1 VNHLDIKIQ
10 PTEKSFAENLISFL
24 RASVVSVSVLSISK
38 IVFIL
43 LLLALLPQVAAAKE
57 PYQKFLRALQESG
70 YADVALEYINRIE
83 KDPDLPPELLLTLDL
98 ERSNS
103 LRKAAETA
111 YDVRQA
117 EQMLVDAQKYLDKF
131 LKEHP
136 DHPAAASSILFWGD
150 SLVELGQRSVGLAHK
165 ATEPT
170 IKAKYL
176 AEAREYFKQA
186 GERFEEASK
195 RFLARFEQLPPDD
208 PKKARRPPAKG
219 PAPMTEREEMEAG
232 VVQAQFK
239 ACQAKYYLA
248 LTYDDPKSSERPAL
262 LKEAAK
268 GFNDIYQQYRNDQT
282 NERCLVAHLWEG
294 QTLVELGDDAT
305 AMEIF
310 DEVLIRD
317 SAASDPALA
326 PIYAQAS
333 FLRFGLM
340 RKQGKLDDFINEG
353 TEWVES
359 HKSWTNLSNFNG
371 VVLELAKAYR
381 ERAEKEPREAQRK
394 TLQKAAVLLAEF
406 SKAESPYK
414 QDILLLRRD
423 ILKQLGTE
431 NVGPGELLALGDM
444 AIREGKIDDAEK
456 LFEQAKQ
463 KALDAK
469 DQKSAD
475 EAQKGTIRVAL
486 LKAQTLFDK
495 RNYADSLK
503 VAMDLSKGD
512 AADPVTI
519 AAAELALNS
528 ALYAGAASENKD
540 NAYAELDKVA
550 DFVKNKWPGRPIADV
565 ARMIL
570 AQSLLQKN
578 DTSGALALYRQVQ
591 PESPRYPE
599 ALYNMGRI
607 HWYLYLQEKQKGD
620 NGDTRKMADES
631 AKTKESLQKSLE
643 LLQKMLASGG
653 DDNASAEETRCR
665 ALLDDLHLLQG
676 EMLLEAKE
684 YRQATAILDPLVEKL
699 QTSKSSE
706 SPLRGFAAA
715 IYAHLGLE
723 EVDKAA
729 DQAIALVVLVPD
741 DAKANARLTNIARL
755 INEKLKAAE
764 ATVTEAK
771 DGDPQ
776 TLETA
781 TAKRDALKARLRSLV
796 EPLGKRKELPLSDLL
811 FLGSACFNLDL
822 ADEGG
827 QIYED
832 LLQRAKD
839 DPAFAKKSEKAL
851 IFAQS
856 KLIGV
861 KRSQGKL
868 KEALDQADDLIKKN
882 PRSLEPK
889 LTKADILGDMSAKDA
904 KKLDEAIALWTDCRL
919 MLSRENPKRSEYY
932 EIIYKIAD
940 GLYQQYDKSKDR
952 AKLEPAEQL
961 LRSTLVQYANLSG
974 PDTVARYNA
983 LLKKIQD
990 AKAKK

>member
-1 VNHLDIKIQ
+1 MQKHPHKLSISKIK
-10 PTEKSFAENLISFL
+10 LVLLRYL
-24 RASVVSVSVLSISK
+24 RASVVFLPVYSISK
-38 IVFIL
+38 VFLFFL
-43 LLLALLPQVAAAKE
+43 LVVLIPGFATAKE
-57 PYQKFLRALQESG
+57 PHQKFLRALQESG
-70 YADVALEYINRIE
+70 YADVALEYIDRME
-83 KDPDLPPELLLTLDL
+83 KDPELPPELRLTLDL

-165 ATEPT
+165 ASEPT
-170 IKAKYL
+170 IKAKYV
-176 AEAREYFKQA
+176 AGARDYFKQA
-186 GERFEEASK
+186 GARFEEARK
-195 RFLARFEQLPPDD
+195 RFLAHFEQLPPDD
-208 PKKARRPPAKG
+208 PKKTRKPPSKG
-219 PAPMTEREEMEAG
+219 PAPMTEREEVEAG

-239 ACQAKYYLA
+239 ASQAKYYLA
-248 LTYDDPKSSERPAL
+248 ITYDDPKSPERLAL
-262 LKEAAK
+262 LRDAAK
-268 GFNDIYQQYRNDQT
+268 GFNDIFQQYRLDT
-282 NERCLVAHLWEG
+282 ENERCLVAHLWEG

-305 AMEIF
+305 AMDIF

-317 SAASDPALA
+317 SGTSDPALA
-326 PIYAQAS
+326 PLYAQAS

-340 RKQGKLDDFINEG
+340 RKQGKLDEFISEG
-353 TEWVES
+353 AAWVES
-359 HKSWTNLSNFNG
+359 HKSWTNLANFNG
-371 VVLELAKAYR
+371 VVLELAKAYQ
-381 ERAEKEPREAQRK
+381 ERAEKEPKETQRK

-423 ILKQLGTE
+423 ILKQLG
-431 NVGPGELLALGDM
+431 
-444 AIREGKIDDAEK
+444 AEK

-469 DQKSAD
+469 DQRSAD
-475 EAQKGTIRVAL
+475 EAKKGAVRVAL
-486 LKAQTLFDK
+486 ARAQTLFEK
-495 RNYADSLK
+495 RNYADALRA
-503 VAMDLSKGD
+503 AMELAKGD
-512 AADPVTI
+512 AADPVSIT
-519 AAAELALNS
+519 AAELALNS
-528 ALYAGAASENKD
+528 ALYAGAASTDKE
-540 NAYAELDKVA
+540 NAYAELEKVA

-578 DTSGALALYRQVQ
+578 DTAGAIVLYRQVQ

-607 HWYLYLQEKQKGD
+607 HGYLAFQEKQKGD
-620 NGDTRKMADES
+620 NADSRKIADES
-631 AKTKESLQKSLE
+631 AKAMESLQKSLE
-643 LLQKMLASGG
+643 LLQKMLASSSE
-653 DDNASAEETRCR
+653 DNASAEETRCR
-665 ALLDDLHLLQG
+665 ALIDDVHLLQG
-676 EMLLEAKE
+676 ELLMDAKE
-684 YRQATAILDPLVEKL
+684 YRQAVVILDPLVDKL
-699 QTSKSSE
+699 QTSKSNE
-706 SPLRGFAAA
+706 SPLRAFNAS
-715 IYAHLGLE
+715 IHAHLGLE
-723 EVDKAA
+723 EAEKAA
-729 DQAIALVVLVPD
+729 DQAIALVVLAPD
-741 DAKANARLTNIARL
+741 EPKANARLANIARML
-755 INEKLKAAE
+755 NEKLKAAE
-764 ATVTEAK
+764 AAVTEAK
-771 DGDPQ
+771 DADPQ
-776 TLETA
+776 SLEMA
-781 TAKRDALKARLRSLV
+781 TAKRDALKTRLRAFI
-796 EPLGKRKELPLSDLL
+796 EPLGKRKEFPLADLL

-861 KRSQGKL
+861 KRAQGKL

-882 PRSLEPK
+882 PRALEPK
-889 LTKADILGDMSAKDA
+889 LAKADILGDMSAKDE

-919 MLSRENPKRSEYY
+919 MLGRETPKRSEYF
-932 EIIYKIAD
+932 EIIYKLAD
-940 GLYQQYDKSKDR
+940 ALYRQYDKSKDR
-952 AKLEPAEQL
+952 SKLEPAEQL